1 MREKLR
7 KKLGNY
13 FGAEYFSPRT
23 LYSFKKTITCQVLVE
38 VINIIYTD
46 AKLDT
51 GLKSTVQHRLALPP
65 HSLECCSCEEGA
77 RCRTIKVIYSTLTLS
92 PPIYIIRC
100 SSEFTSFFFWPIIL
114 AGIRD
119 SILSFYYHY
128 FLVNSRHRWHS
139 YLCLIK

>member
-1 MREKLR
+1 MLSVWIIILIIILIEVFENFARETE
-7 KKLGNY
+7 KKIGNY

-51 GLKSTVQHRLALPP
+51 GLKSTVRHRLALPP

-77 RCRTIKVIYSTLTLS
+77 RCRTIKVIYSTLTFPHLFILYVAVLS
-92 PPIYIIRC
+92 SLV
-100 SSEFTSFFFWPIIL
+100 SSF
-114 AGIRD
+114 GR
-119 SILSFYYHY
+119 
-128 FLVNSRHRWHS
+128 
-139 YLCLIK
+139 